1 MSTSQ
6 RSLRLLSLL
15 QTRRYWAG
23 GELAKR
29 LGVSLRTLRRDVDQL
44 RELGY
49 PVQAERGVGGGYQL
63 AAGAALPPLVLDDE
77 EAVALVI
84 GLQSTIHGGE
94 DSLADAGLRA
104 LSKVVPVLPER
115 LRQRAQAL
123 TASTVPLDSRHSAP
137 DPVDPQV
144 LVVFAQGCRD
154 RERVAFEY
162 RDARGAS
169 SSRRVEPAKL
179 VNVGN
184 RYYLVAYDLDRADW
198 RSFRVDRAEN
208 ARPRALRFAPR
219 EIPGGDAAQFVRTGL
234 RGSGQQ
240 QVSARVHAGAEELT
254 SRIGRWFEIQPL
266 DEHSCVVRTDGTDLR
281 WTAFGLALSE
291 AEVSDVEP
299 AELRGLLSSWSAR
312 LAPGGGLPAGEREPY
327 GLGLGH
333 E

>member
-23 GELAKR
+23 EELAKR

-162 RDARGAS
+162 RDARGAA

-234 RGSGQQ
+234 HGSGQQ
-240 QVSARVHAGAEELT
+240 QASARVHAGAEELT
-254 SRIGRWFEIQPL
+254 SRIGRWFEIQPF
-266 DEHSCVVRTDGTDLR
+266 DGHSCVVRTDGTDLR
-281 WTAFGLALSE
+281 WAAFGLALSG
-291 AEVSDVEP
+291 AEVSDVKPE
-299 AELRGLLSSWSAR
+299 ELRELLSSWSSK
-312 LAPGGGLPAGEREPY
+312 LAPGGGPPAGERDQA

>member
-15 QTRRYWAG
+15 QTRRYWSG
-23 GELAKR
+23 EELAQR
-29 LGVSLRTLRRDVDQL
+29 LAVSLRTLRRDVDQL

-94 DSLADAGLRA
+94 DVLAGAGLRT
-104 LSKVVPVLPER
+104 LSKVIPVLPAR
-115 LRQRAQAL
+115 LRERARAL
-123 TASTVPLDSRHSAP
+123 TTSTVPLDSHYSVP
-137 DPVDPQV
+137 EPVDPQV

-154 RERVAFEY
+154 RERVAFDY
-162 RDARGAS
+162 RDARGNA

-208 ARPRALRFAPR
+208 AQPRALRFAPR
-219 EIPGGDAAQFVRTGL
+219 QIPGGEAAQFVRAGL
-234 RGSGQQ
+234 RGAGQI
-240 QVSARVHAGAEELT
+240 QVSVRVHACAEVVT
-254 SRIGRWFEIQPL
+254 SRIGKWFEIQPV
-266 DEHSCVVRTDGTDLR
+266 DEHSCLVRSEESDLR
-281 WTAFGLALSE
+281 WVAFGLALCE
-291 AEVSDVEP
+291 AELTDVQP
-299 AELRGLLSSWSAR
+299 TELRTLLARWSANLGQQSQKDK
-312 LAPGGGLPAGEREPY
+312 LAR
-327 GLGLGH
+327 
-333 E
+333 